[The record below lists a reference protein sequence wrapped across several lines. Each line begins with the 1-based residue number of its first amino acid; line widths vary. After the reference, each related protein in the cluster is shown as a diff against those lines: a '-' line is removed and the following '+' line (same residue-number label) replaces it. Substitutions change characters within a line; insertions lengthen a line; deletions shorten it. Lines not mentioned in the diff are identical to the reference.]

1 MLWLFYAINE
11 AGRATAPSEIIL
23 DLTGLF
29 CLVIVV
35 IYCYLGRRRYSR
47 RAQRAFEEID
57 Y

>member
-11 AGRATAPSEIIL
+11 AGRATAPNEIIL